1 MSRSQTAARLAGA
14 LLTLA
19 ATGPLPAAAAAAGE
33 PYDVPVVLPLTGNAG
48 FLGAGEQQA
57 FKIQEG
63 VINAANGIGG
73 RPVRFVF
80 HDDQSSPQ
88 QAVQIVNEV
97 LASKPKIVLGS
108 ALVAMCNA
116 MAPRVK
122 TGPVLYCLS
131 PGIHPDKG
139 SYVYTSNISTQ
150 DLFRATLRY
159 YRDRGWKK
167 IAVLTSTDASGQ
179 DAERGL
185 REQFEQPENKDL
197 QLVASARFN
206 PTDVSADAQI
216 QRMKAAEPDA
226 IFTWTSGTPL
236 GTVFRAIA
244 AAGWD
249 VPVAISDSN
258 MLYAQMAQYAGF
270 TPKRLFIAASD
281 WLPTT
286 ATQDVPEAVRA
297 QQQKMY
303 DAFKAA
309 GAKLDNAA
317 GLVWDS
323 GLVAVAALDKA
334 GPGGNDAAVHDA
346 IQHLKG
352 FAGVNGLYD
361 FEAIP
366 QRGIGL
372 AGTVVTAWDA
382 QAQTW
387 NVVSH
392 PGGAP
397 LPGQ

>member
-1 MSRSQTAARLAGA
+1 MSRCQTAARLAGA
-14 LLTLA
+14 LLILA
-19 ATGPLPAAAAAAGE
+19 ATGPLPAAAATAGE

-57 FKIQEG
+57 FKLQEG
-63 VINAANGIGG
+63 VVNAGNGIGG

-97 LASKPKIVLGS
+97 LAGNPKIILGS

-122 TGPVLYCLS
+122 AGPVLYCLS

-139 SYVYTSNISTQ
+139 SYVFTSNISTQ

-159 YRDRGWKK
+159 YRERGWKK

-185 REQFEQPENKDL
+185 RELFEQPENKDL
-197 QLVASARFN
+197 SLVASARFN

-258 MLYAQMAQYAGF
+258 MLYAQMAQYSGF

-281 WLPTT
+281 WLPSS

-303 DAFKAA
+303 GAYKTA

-323 GLVAVAALDKA
+323 GLIAVATLDKA
-334 GPGGNDAAVHDA
+334 GPAASDAAVHEA

-372 AGTVVTAWDA
+372 SGTVVTTWDA

-387 NVVSH
+387 TVVSH

>member
-1 MSRSQTAARLAGA
+1 MPRNHLSRGLLGTALAA
-14 LLTLA
+14 LMAAPSPVLA
-19 ATGPLPAAAAAAGE
+19 ATAGE
-33 PYDVPVVLPLTGNAG
+33 PYDVPVILPLTGNAG
-48 FLGAGEQQA
+48 FLGSGEQQA
-57 FKIQEG
+57 LKIQEG
-63 VINAANGIGG
+63 VVNAASGIGG

-88 QAVQIVNEV
+88 QAVQIINQV
-97 LASKPKIVLGS
+97 LVGNPKIVLGS
-108 ALVAMCNA
+108 SLVAMCNA

-122 TGPVLYCLS
+122 SGPVLYCLS
-131 PGIHPDKG
+131 PGIHPDDG

-150 DLFRATLRY
+150 DLFRATLRF

-185 REQFEQPENKDL
+185 REQFGLPENKDL
-197 QLVASARFN
+197 QLVASTRFN
-206 PTDVSADAQI
+206 PADVSADAQI
-216 QRMKAAEPDA
+216 QRMKAANPDA
-226 IFTWTSGTPL
+226 IITWTSGTPL
-236 GTVFRAIA
+236 GTVFRAVA

-281 WLPTT
+281 WLPNT
-286 ATQDVPEAVRA
+286 ATQDVPPAVRA
-297 QQQKMY
+297 QQQAMY

-309 GAKLDNAA
+309 NASLDNAA

-323 GLVAVAALDKA
+323 GLIAVAALNKV
-334 GPGGNDAAVHDA
+334 GSGGSNTDVQTFL
-346 IQHLKG
+346 QHLNG
-352 FAGVNGLYD
+352 FAGVNGIYD

-372 AGTVVTAWDA
+372 QGTVVTTWDA

-387 NVVSH
+387 KVVSH

-397 LPGQ
+397 LP